1 MTSSGCKLAGQV
13 LCAARMRTGHAAVPS
28 GLLGDLKS
36 LTSSSSSV
44 RVPESQARA
53 LATSQAP
60 EATNVDC
67 VVIGAGVVGLAC
79 ARALAQRGQEVVV
92 VEAAGAIG
100 TETSSRHSE
109 VIHAGIYYPLGSLK
123 ARLCVEGK
131 ARLYDFCRQYRVP
144 YKAITK
150 LIVATSKDQLP
161 DLDAFRET
169 AARHGVPDLQRLSG
183 PEAQQLEPALAAAGA
198 LLSPSTGILDSHA
211 YMAALLADA
220 EAHGAVLALNT
231 RVAGGWVDPLP
242 HTATAG
248 GTNSPGSSSGGSN
261 DSSSSSSSS
270 SSSNSKGNTPGPVAR
285 KVLEL
290 HTRAP
295 SAPGGGGAPAAPGG
309 AEVEVSHLRARWVV
323 NAAGLHAMRVAAT
336 MVGLPRSAIPRLYLA
351 KGNYFSLAGRCPFG
365 RLIYPMPERGL
376 AGLGTHLTLDMAGGA
391 RFGPD
396 VEWLPDPGLDPSTPI
411 DVDYKVDPHRADLFY
426 PAIRRFFPSLP
437 DGALQPAYS
446 GCRPKLS
453 GPGQP
458 AADFMVQGARGGR
471 GHGLRGWVN
480 MYGIESPGLT
490 SSLALAQHAVQLL
503 VAEA

>member
-1 MTSSGCKLAGQV
+1 M
-13 LCAARMRTGHAAVPS
+13 
-28 GLLGDLKS
+28 
-36 LTSSSSSV
+36 
-44 RVPESQARA
+44 
-53 LATSQAP
+53 
-60 EATNVDC
+60 
-67 VVIGAGVVGLAC
+67 
-79 ARALAQRGQEVVV
+79 
-92 VEAAGAIG
+92 
-100 TETSSRHSE
+100 
-109 VIHAGIYYPLGSLK
+109 
-123 ARLCVEGK
+123 CVEGK
-131 ARLYDFCRQYRVP
+131 ARLYEFCKQYGVP
-144 YKAITK
+144 YKQITK

-161 DLDAFRET
+161 DLDAFKQT
-169 AARHGVPDLQRLSG
+169 AARHGVPDLQRLSCA
-183 PEAQQLEPALAAAGA
+183 EAQQLEPALAAHGA

-231 RVAGGWVDPLP
+231 RVVGGWKEPLP
-242 HTATAG
+242 QTAAAG
-248 GTNSPGSSSGGSN
+248 AASCSGSSNNGSAGSGSAR
-261 DSSSSSSSS
+261 
-270 SSSNSKGNTPGPVAR
+270 GPVPR

-295 SAPGGGGAPAAPGG
+295 PAAGG
-309 AEVEVSHLRARWVV
+309 DACTVAHGGSEVEVSRLRARWVV
-323 NAAGLHAMRVAAT
+323 NAAGLHAVRVAST
-336 MVGLPRSAIPRLYLA
+336 MAGLPRSSIPRLHLA

-396 VEWLPDPGLDPSTPI
+396 VEWLPDPGPDPGNPI
-411 DVDYKVDPHRADLFY
+411 AIDYKVDPRRAESFY
-426 PAIRRFFPSLP
+426 PAIRRFFPALP

-458 AADFMVQGARGGR
+458 AADFLVQGAGAAGAGAGCGGG

-490 SSLALAQHAVQLL
+490 SSLALAEHVVQLL
-503 VAEA
+503 QAEA

>member
-231 RVAGGWVDPLP
+231 RVAGGWV
-242 HTATAG
+242 
-248 GTNSPGSSSGGSN
+248 
-261 DSSSSSSSS
+261 
-270 SSSNSKGNTPGPVAR
+270 
-285 KVLEL
+285 
-290 HTRAP
+290 
-295 SAPGGGGAPAAPGG
+295 
-309 AEVEVSHLRARWVV
+309 EVSHLRARWVV
-323 NAAGLHAMRVAAT
+323 NAAGELRRPASRARIRAPAGLHAMRVAAT

-411 DVDYKVDPHRADLFY
+411 DVDPHRADLFY